1 MTNPA
6 TAVAAGP
13 AQPGEWIADL
23 AASTV
28 SLTVRNFG
36 LRSVTGQVPLV
47 SASVTVGPSGQ
58 PVSVRAELD
67 ARGIDTGHPR
77 RDRDLRGARF
87 LAADRWP
94 LITFQASTVQASTVQ
109 ASTVQASTV
118 QASTVQASTVQASR
132 AGWTI
137 AGTLTVKDRDCP
149 VRLDVGGAEIIPND
163 PASSVNVCAS
173 ARLDRRSVGVNSAPA
188 FLIGHTI
195 LLSLAIRLRPPAA
208 VPVTRVAA
216 QEGHR

>member
-6 TAVAAGP
+6 TAGTAGP
-13 AQPGEWIADL
+13 AQAGEWIADL

-28 SLTVRNFG
+28 SFTVRNFG
-36 LRSVTGQVPLV
+36 LRSVVGQVPLV

-67 ARGIDTGHPR
+67 ARGIDTGHRR

-87 LAADRWP
+87 LATDRWP
-94 LITFQASTVQASTVQ
+94 AITFQAISVQATG
-109 ASTVQASTV
+109 
-118 QASTVQASTVQASR
+118 

-137 AGTLTVKDRDCP
+137 AGMLTVKDRDCP
-149 VRLDVGGAEIIPND
+149 VRLDVGGADIIPND
-163 PASSVNVCAS
+163 PATSVNVCAS

-208 VPVTRVAA
+208 VPITRAA
-216 QEGHR
+216 AKEGHR

>member
-1 MTNPA
+1 MPNPT
-6 TAVAAGP
+6 TAAAAGP

-23 AASTV
+23 ATSTV
-28 SLTVRNFG
+28 SFTVRNFG

-47 SASVTVGPSGQ
+47 SARVTVGPSGQ

-87 LAADRWP
+87 LATDRWP
-94 LITFQASTVQASTVQ
+94 VISFQASSVQASG
-109 ASTVQASTV
+109 
-118 QASTVQASTVQASR
+118 

-137 AGTLTVKDRDCP
+137 AGTLTVKDPDCP
-149 VRLDVGGAEIIPND
+149 VRLDVTGANIRPND
-163 PASSVNVCAS
+163 PAASVNLCAS
-173 ARLDRRSVGVNSAPA
+173 ARLDRRSAGVNAAPA

-195 LLSLAIRLRPPAA
+195 SLSLAIRLRPPAT
-208 VPVTRVAA
+208 VPVA
-216 QEGHR
+216 QTPAKQGHRCSHGEIESQPGRGEIGTSAAAG

>member
-87 LAADRWP
+87 LATDRWP
-94 LITFQASTVQASTVQ
+94 LITFQ

-149 VRLDVGGAEIIPND
+149 VRLDVDGADIIPND

>member
-1 MTNPA
+1 MTNPT
-6 TAVAAGP
+6 TAAAAGP
-13 AQPGEWIADL
+13 AQPGDWIADL

-28 SLTVRNFG
+28 SFTVRNFG

-47 SASVTVGPSGQ
+47 SAHVTVGPSGQ

-87 LAADRWP
+87 LATDRWP
-94 LITFQASTVQASTVQ
+94 AITFQASTVRASTVQASTVQ
-109 ASTVQASTV
+109 ASG
-118 QASTVQASTVQASR
+118 

-149 VRLDVGGAEIIPND
+149 IRLDVGGAEIIPND

-208 VPVTRVAA
+208 VPVARAPA

>member
-1 MTNPA
+1 MPHPT
-6 TAVAAGP
+6 TAAAAGP

-23 AASTV
+23 ATSTV
-28 SLTVRNFG
+28 SFTVRNFG

-47 SASVTVGPSGQ
+47 SARVTVGPSGQ

-87 LAADRWP
+87 LATDRWP
-94 LITFQASTVQASTVQ
+94 AITFQASTVQASTIQ
-109 ASTVQASTV
+109 ASG
-118 QASTVQASTVQASR
+118 

-149 VRLDVGGAEIIPND
+149 IRLDVDGAEIIPND

-208 VPVTRVAA
+208 VPVTRASA

>member
-1 MTNPA
+1 MPNPT
-6 TAVAAGP
+6 TAAAAGP

-23 AASTV
+23 ATSTV
-28 SLTVRNFG
+28 SFTVRNFG

-47 SASVTVGPSGQ
+47 SARVTVGPSGQ

-77 RDRDLRGARF
+77 RDRDLRGARL
-87 LAADRWP
+87 LATDRWP
-94 LITFQASTVQASTVQ
+94 AITFQASTVQASTIQ
-109 ASTVQASTV
+109 ASG
-118 QASTVQASTVQASR
+118 

-149 VRLDVGGAEIIPND
+149 IRLDVDGAEIIPHD

-208 VPVTRVAA
+208 VPVTRAPA

>member
-109 ASTVQASTV
+109 ASTVQASG
-118 QASTVQASTVQASR
+118 

-149 VRLDVGGAEIIPND
+149 VRLDVDGAEIIPND

>member
-1 MTNPA
+1 MPNPT
-6 TAVAAGP
+6 TAAAAGP

-23 AASTV
+23 ATSTV
-28 SLTVRNFG
+28 SFTVRNFG

-47 SASVTVGPSGQ
+47 SARVTVGPSGQ

-87 LAADRWP
+87 LATDRWP
-94 LITFQASTVQASTVQ
+94 AITFQASTVQASTIQ
-109 ASTVQASTV
+109 ASG
-118 QASTVQASTVQASR
+118 

-149 VRLDVGGAEIIPND
+149 IRLDVDGAEIIPND

-208 VPVTRVAA
+208 VPVTRASA

>member
-1 MTNPA
+1 MPNPT
-6 TAVAAGP
+6 TAAAAGP

-23 AASTV
+23 ATSTV
-28 SLTVRNFG
+28 SFTVRNFG

-47 SASVTVGPSGQ
+47 SARVTVGPSGQ

-87 LAADRWP
+87 LATDRWP
-94 LITFQASTVQASTVQ
+94 AITVQASTVQ
-109 ASTVQASTV
+109 ASTIQASG
-118 QASTVQASTVQASR
+118 

-149 VRLDVGGAEIIPND
+149 IRLDVDGAEIIPND

-208 VPVTRVAA
+208 VPVTRAPA

>member
-23 AASTV
+23 AASAV

-87 LAADRWP
+87 LATDRWP
-94 LITFQASTVQASTVQ
+94 LITFQASTFQASTVQASTVQ
-109 ASTVQASTV
+109 ASG
-118 QASTVQASTVQASR
+118 

-149 VRLDVGGAEIIPND
+149 IRLDVGGAEIIPND

-208 VPVTRVAA
+208 VPVARAPA

>member
-1 MTNPA
+1 MPNPT
-6 TAVAAGP
+6 TAAAAGP

-23 AASTV
+23 ATSTV
-28 SLTVRNFG
+28 SFTVRNFG

-47 SASVTVGPSGQ
+47 SARVTVGPSGQ

-77 RDRDLRGARF
+77 RDLRGARF
-87 LAADRWP
+87 LATDRWP
-94 LITFQASTVQASTVQ
+94 AITFQASTVQASTIQ
-109 ASTVQASTV
+109 ASG
-118 QASTVQASTVQASR
+118 

-149 VRLDVGGAEIIPND
+149 IRLDVDGAEIIPND

-208 VPVTRVAA
+208 VPVTRAPA

>member
-1 MTNPA
+1 MTNPT
-6 TAVAAGP
+6 TAAAAGP
-13 AQPGEWIADL
+13 AQPGDWIADL

-28 SLTVRNFG
+28 SFTVRNFG

-47 SASVTVGPSGQ
+47 SAHVTVGPSGQ

-87 LAADRWP
+87 LATDRWP
-94 LITFQASTVQASTVQ
+94 AITFQASTVRASTVQASTVQ
-109 ASTVQASTV
+109 ASG
-118 QASTVQASTVQASR
+118 

-149 VRLDVGGAEIIPND
+149 IRLDVGGAEIIPND

>member
-47 SASVTVGPSGQ
+47 SASVTVGPRGQ

-67 ARGIDTGHPR
+67 ARGINTGHPR

-87 LAADRWP
+87 LATDRWP

-109 ASTVQASTV
+109 ASTVQAGTV
-118 QASTVQASTVQASR
+118 QASTVQASG

-149 VRLDVGGAEIIPND
+149 VRLDVDGADIIPND

>member
-87 LAADRWP
+87 LATDRWP
-94 LITFQASTVQASTVQ
+94 LITFQASTFQ

-137 AGTLTVKDRDCP
+137 AGTLTVKDRDCQ
-149 VRLDVGGAEIIPND
+149 VRLDVDSAEIIPND

>member
-1 MTNPA
+1 MTNP
-6 TAVAAGP
+6 TAAPAAGP

-28 SLTVRNFG
+28 SFTVRNFG

-47 SASVTVGPSGQ
+47 SASVTVGPGGQ

-67 ARGIDTGHPR
+67 ARGIDTGDRR
-77 RDRDLRGARF
+77 RDRDLRRARF
-87 LAADRWP
+87 LATDRWP
-94 LITFQASTVQASTVQ
+94 AITFQASSVQASG
-109 ASTVQASTV
+109 
-118 QASTVQASTVQASR
+118 
-132 AGWTI
+132 AGWAI
-137 AGTLTVKDRDCP
+137 AGTLTVRDRDCP
-149 VRLDVGGAEIIPND
+149 VRLDVGGTDIIPND
-163 PASSVNVCAS
+163 PAASVNVCAS

-208 VPVTRVAA
+208 VPVTTAPA
-216 QEGHR
+216 KEGHR

>member
-87 LAADRWP
+87 LATDRWP
-94 LITFQASTVQASTVQ
+94 LITFQASTF
-109 ASTVQASTV
+109 QASTV

>member
-87 LAADRWP
+87 LATDRWP
-94 LITFQASTVQASTVQ
+94 LITFQASTFQASTVQ
-109 ASTVQASTV
+109 ASTA
-118 QASTVQASTVQASR
+118 QASR

-149 VRLDVGGAEIIPND
+149 IRLDVDGAEIIPND

>member
-28 SLTVRNFG
+28 SFTVRNFG
-36 LRSVTGQVPLV
+36 LRSVTGQAPLV
-47 SASVTVGPSGQ
+47 SAHVTVGPSGQ

-87 LAADRWP
+87 LATDRWP
-94 LITFQASTVQASTVQ
+94 LITF
-109 ASTVQASTV
+109 QASTV

>member
-6 TAVAAGP
+6 AARTAGIPLA
-13 AQPGEWIADL
+13 GEWAADP

-28 SLTVRNFG
+28 SFTVRNFG
-36 LRSVTGQVPLV
+36 LRSVTGKIPLT
-47 SASVTVGPSGQ
+47 SASVTIGRSGQ
-58 PVSVRAELD
+58 PVSIRAELD
-67 ARGIDTGHPR
+67 ARGIDTGHRR
-77 RDRDLRGARF
+77 RDNDLRGARF
-87 LAADRWP
+87 LATDRWP
-94 LITFQASTVQASTVQ
+94 AITFQASTVQASTVQ
-109 ASTVQASTV
+109 ASG
-118 QASTVQASTVQASR
+118 

-149 VRLDVGGAEIIPND
+149 VRLDVDGAEIIPND